1 MPDRFGNP
9 EKTPFKEMGMVNREY
24 TEIID
29 EPKNSKNNKKS
40 SKKNKTK

>member
-9 EKTPFKEMGMVNREY
+9 EKTPFKEMRMVNREY

-29 EPKNSKNNKKS
+29 EPKNKKS
-40 SKKNKTK
+40 KSKKNQ